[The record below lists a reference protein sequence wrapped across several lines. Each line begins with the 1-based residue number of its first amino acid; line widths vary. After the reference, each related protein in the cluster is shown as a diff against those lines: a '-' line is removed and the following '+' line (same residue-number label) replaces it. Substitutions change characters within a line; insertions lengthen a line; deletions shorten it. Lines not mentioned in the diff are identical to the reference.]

1 MKTKILLYLFVTSF
15 SLFSCK
21 GKQQKLS
28 FYEEET
34 ICDSIDDEENE
45 LYDDYYDSGVSNVSV
60 PFIEKNG
67 VKYIEVKLNGVI
79 GVDMILDSGCSGTL
93 ISKDEAQYL
102 FSKGVLT
109 EDDFM
114 GTKESVIADGSIVE
128 NMVVNLRE
136 LVIGD
141 AIRCTNVEATVSANS
156 QVPLL
161 LGNEVLNRSAS
172 YTVDNEN
179 KTINFTLK

>member
-1 MKTKILLYLFVTSF
+1 MKIYILLFV
-15 SLFSCK
+15 SLFSFLASSCNEK
-21 GKQQKLS
+21 KQKLS
-28 FYEEET
+28 FYEDEKY
-34 ICDSIDDEENE
+34 DSNSSEFDENE
-45 LYDDYYDSGVSNVSV
+45 EDDYNYNQRNVSV
-60 PFIEKNG
+60 PFTEKGG

-79 GVDMILDSGCSGTL
+79 GIDMILDSGCSITS

-102 FSKGVLT
+102 YSKGVLSK
-109 EDDFM
+109 DDFI

-128 NMVVNLRE
+128 DMVVNIRE

-141 AIRCTNVEATVSANS
+141 VIKCKNIEAMVSSNS

-161 LGNEVLNRSAS
+161 LGNEVLDRVTS

-179 KTINFTLK
+179 KKINFLLK